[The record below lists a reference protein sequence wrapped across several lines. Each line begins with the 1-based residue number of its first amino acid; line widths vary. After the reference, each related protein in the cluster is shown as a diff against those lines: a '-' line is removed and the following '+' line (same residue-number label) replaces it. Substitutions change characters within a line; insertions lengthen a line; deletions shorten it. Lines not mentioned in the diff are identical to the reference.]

1 MGNSSFVYVVF
12 ILVYLGMIFGR
23 LPRLAL
29 DRTGIVVLGAIAL
42 LASGHASLE
51 GGRSGID
58 VSTILL
64 LFGFMVISA
73 QFRLGGFYSEVSRR
87 IAGLS
92 GSPAALLGAVIIVSG
107 GLSALLTND
116 VVCLAMTPVLG
127 RGCIRRGLNPLPF
140 FLALACAA
148 NIGSALT
155 LIGNP
160 QNMLIGQYLGL
171 SFSGYMV
178 FAALPSVLS
187 LLFLQGIILALFRGK
202 FHCPMDVQ
210 EEPERPFDP
219 WQTAKGGIVLGT
231 VVLLFLFTSL
241 PRDLVALGAAGVL
254 LLSRTMASRRTL
266 DTVDWQLLALFLGLF
281 VVNGAFEAAGGLD
294 MMKDGLSRI
303 GVSLASPSRLYG
315 VTTVLSNLVSN
326 VPAVM
331 LLLPLVRDVPEA
343 GYILAVSSTF
353 AGNLLIVGSIA
364 NIIVAGEAERLGIPS
379 DGRNMPGWACP
390 SPLQASRRDWP
401 AWLLSREWGLQCF
414 PRRRR

>member
-87 IAGLS
+87 IAGLP

-140 FLALACAA
+140 FLALACAS

-231 VVLLFLFTSL
+231 VVLLFLFTPL

-364 NIIVAGEAERLGIPS
+364 NIIVAGEAERLGIPF
-379 DGRNMPGWACP
+379 GWKEHARVGVPVTLASLAAGLACM
-390 SPLQASRRDWP
+390 A
-401 AWLLSREWGLQCF
+401 F
-414 PRRRR
+414 I